1 MVQKTMDLHVL
12 PSLTIAT
19 TVFASFDLWMFKGGV
34 DIFALLINYLDERW
48 IPWDAIIGLF
58 EVQETRGN
66 TITSRN
72 QPKCNHSIYDY
83 MQLVVVCD

>member
-1 MVQKTMDLHVL
+1 MDLHVL

-48 IPWDAIIGLF
+48 IP
-58 EVQETRGN
+58 
-66 TITSRN
+66 
-72 QPKCNHSIYDY
+72 
-83 MQLVVVCD
+83 